1 MHRKHGIFP
10 NITSDLNYVWTS
22 EEDKGKERNISVK
35 TSGRVDVTSADLDN
49 KKSKNKADT
58 VQQTTQALFSD
69 MDISGDRWEGL
80 KALRP
85 V

>member
-1 MHRKHGIFP
+1 MDIFP
-10 NITSDLNYVWTS
+10 NITDLNYVWTS
-22 EEDKGKERNISVK
+22 EEDKGKERNTSVK
-35 TSGRVDVTSADLDN
+35 TSGRVDVTSADLDK

-69 MDISGDRWEGL
+69 MDISGDRWEDL